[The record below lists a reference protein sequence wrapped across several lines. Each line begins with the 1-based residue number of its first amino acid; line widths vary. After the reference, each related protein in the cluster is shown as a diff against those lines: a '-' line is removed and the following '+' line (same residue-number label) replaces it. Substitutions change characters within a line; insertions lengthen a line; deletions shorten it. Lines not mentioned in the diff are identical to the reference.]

1 MLTRQMLGL
10 NVSRR
15 AFSSYSRILQKSNKK
30 LLPKEF
36 LEKEAAERAQNE
48 EFRQNLLDKEF
59 NLEPKIKPDGKIPL
73 NLELLQYKPIRL
85 PPTHGHEVAKLKF
98 RGYNEDHLTRASEFA
113 ARAAFYLGIP
123 CSRVKK
129 VKTERRLYTVI
140 KSPFA
145 QSKNK
150 ENFLRITY
158 NQELRAYDTNP
169 EVLDLWLSYI
179 NKHALEDVKCLAEIT
194 TRENLDFVKSLDALT
209 AQDAKLPDA
218 YADTTDPIAAKV
230 KDLLQSEQFKQ
241 HF

>member
-1 MLTRQMLGL
+1 MLGL
-10 NVSRR
+10 NVSKR
-15 AFSSYSRILQKSNKK
+15 AFSSFSRTLKKYDKK

-36 LEKEAAERAQNE
+36 LEKEAAERVQNE
-48 EFRQNLLDKEF
+48 QFKQNLLSKEF
-59 NLEPKIKPDGKIPL
+59 TAEPKIKSAGSIPL

-145 QSKNK
+145 QSKSK

-158 NQELRAYDTNP
+158 NQQLIAYDTNP

-194 TRENLDFVKSLDALT
+194 TREKLDFAKSLDSMT
-209 AQDAKLPDA
+209 AQDAKFPDA
-218 YADTTDPIAAKV
+218 YTDTTDPIAAKV

>member
-1 MLTRQMLGL
+1 MLGL

-15 AFSSYSRILQKSNKK
+15 AFSSFSRTLKKSDKK

-36 LEKEAAERAQNE
+36 LEKEAAERVQNE
-48 EFRQNLLDKEF
+48 QFKQNLLSKEF
-59 NLEPKIKPDGKIPL
+59 TAEPKIKSAGSIPL

-85 PPTHGHEVAKLKF
+85 PSTHGHEVAKLKF

-145 QSKNK
+145 QSKSK

-158 NQELRAYDTNP
+158 NQQLIAYDTNP

-194 TRENLDFVKSLDALT
+194 TREKLDFAKSLDAMT
-209 AQDAKLPDA
+209 AQDAKFPDA
-218 YADTTDPIAAKV
+218 YTDTTDPIAAKV